1 MRRISGESCATNTL
15 LLAHIADAAALLL
28 WRHCKNGTPQP
39 RSLAAILTG
48 RAEAEPETEI
58 RVFRDG
64 KAFDAELAKFIEPG
78 GGDLNGK

>member
-1 MRRISGESCATNTL
+1 MRRISGENFGTDTL

-48 RAEAEPETEI
+48 RGEAEPETEI
-58 RVFRDG
+58 RVFPDG
-64 KAFDAELAKFIEPG
+64 KAFDAELAKFITPG
-78 GGDLNGK
+78 GR